1 LTKESDR
8 SRALWYGSKL
18 PHITNSIGAT
28 TMTEKEL
35 AVLERIAV
43 SLEAIAEK
51 LDNLEPINKK
61 LSMLEKI
68 SGILDGVITVARYNH
83 DI

>member
-1 LTKESDR
+1 
-8 SRALWYGSKL
+8 
-18 PHITNSIGAT
+18 
-28 TMTEKEL
+28 MTEKEL

-51 LDNLEPINKK
+51 LDSLEPINKK
-61 LSMLEKI
+61 LSMLEQI